1 MSDEKKKDL
10 TPEELTARIEG
21 RASLTNKTR
30 GQLPK
35 VFWAEQAPAER
46 VKNIHE
52 VPFAYSP
59 DQARAE
65 ALRCLSC
72 KNEPCVTGCPVG
84 VDVPKF
90 LRQVA
95 EGDFR
100 GAIRTIKTTNL
111 LPAICGRVC
120 PQESQCQENCMVAKI
135 HKDLGFAVSVGKIE
149 AFLADWE
156 REVGG
161 VELPSVGAPT
171 GFKVAI
177 IGAGPSG
184 LTCAGDLRRFGHEAV
199 VLEAFHKAGGVLV
212 YGIPE
217 FRLPKDIVQA
227 EVDNLAKMGVQFE
240 FDTVVGQTLSV
251 DDLFDEG
258 FHAVYVATG
267 AGLPYFVNVPGE
279 DLNGV
284 FSANEYLTRANLMG
298 AYRFPEEDTPVLR
311 RDNVA
316 VLGGGNVAMDAA
328 RTALRLGAKNV
339 YLVYRRSRVEL
350 PARVE
355 EVHHAEEEGVQF
367 RMLYAPVEILGD
379 QEGLGARDQGPALR
393 ARRAGREGAPP
404 SRPDRRRLRGAS
416 RRDRDRGD
424 RQRPQSPD
432 PQDHLRPDHQPPRH
446 PRRGRSHDDDDA
458 QGRLRRRRHRGR
470 RLDRHPRHGPRPKS
484 RRRHRQLPPPGSRRK
499 SHRELTVAPRLRG
512 ICAHWAH
519 RRAAR
524 PDAASTARLTPR
536 NRYAPAAR
544 ASSLGYFGRLRA
556 PRPGPLIGIFA
567 LAGGRGTQV
576 GAIVYANEFR

>member
-1 MSDEKKKDL
+1 MSDEKKNL
-10 TPEELTARIEG
+10 TPEELQARIEN
-21 RASLTNKTR
+21 RASLTNKLR

-52 VPFAYSP
+52 VPFAYTP
-59 DQARAE
+59 AQARAE

-72 KNEPCVTGCPVG
+72 KNEPCVSGCPVG
-84 VDVPKF
+84 VDVPQF
-90 LRQVA
+90 LRLVA

-100 GAIRTIKTTNL
+100 GAIRTIKETNL

-120 PQESQCQENCMVAKI
+120 PQESQCQENCMVAKV

-156 REVGG
+156 RELGG
-161 VELPSVGAPT
+161 VELPAVGAPS
-171 GFKVAI
+171 GFRVAI

-184 LTCAGDLRRFGHEAV
+184 LTCAGDLRRYGHEAV

-284 FSANEYLTRANLMG
+284 LSANEYLTRANLMG
-298 AYRFPEEDTPVLR
+298 AFRFPEEDTPVLR

-339 YLVYRRSRVEL
+339 YLVYRRSRVEM

-367 RMLYAPVEILGD
+367 RILYAPVEILGTA
-379 QEGLGARDQGPALR
+379 EGWVRGLKVQRCELGEPDEKG
-393 ARRAGREGAPP
+393 RRRPMPIEGAYEELPVEIVIEAIGNGP
-404 SRPDRRRLRGAS
+404 NPLIPKTTSGLTVSRHGTLVVDEATMMTTRKGVFAGGDIVAGAS
-416 RRDRDRGD
+416 TVILAMGHGRKAAAAIDAYL
-424 RQRPQSPD
+424 RQ
-432 PQDHLRPDHQPPRH
+432 
-446 PRRGRSHDDDDA
+446 
-458 QGRLRRRRHRGR
+458 
-470 RLDRHPRHGPRPKS
+470 
-484 RRRHRQLPPPGSRRK
+484 
-499 SHRELTVAPRLRG
+499 E
-512 ICAHWAH
+512 
-519 RRAAR
+519 AAEK
-524 PDAASTARLTPR
+524 AS
-536 NRYAPAAR
+536 
-544 ASSLGYFGRLRA
+544 
-556 PRPGPLIGIFA
+556 
-567 LAGGRGTQV
+567 
-576 GAIVYANEFR
+576 AN

>member
-1 MSDEKKKDL
+1 MSEQKKTIF
-10 TPEELTARIEG
+10 TPEELSARIEA

-35 VFWAEQAPAER
+35 VFWAEQDPSER
-46 VKNIHE
+46 VRNIRE

-59 DQARAE
+59 AEARAE

-72 KNEPCVTGCPVG
+72 RNEPCVSGCPVG
-84 VDVPKF
+84 VDVPRF
-90 LRQVA
+90 LRLVA

-100 GAIRTIKTTNL
+100 GAIRAIKETNL

-120 PQESQCQENCMVAKI
+120 PQESQCQENCLVAKV

-156 REVGG
+156 REEGG
-161 VELPSVGAPT
+161 VELPGIGAPS
-171 GFKVAI
+171 GKKVAI

-199 VLEAFHKAGGVLV
+199 VFEAFHKAGGVLV

-240 FDTVVGQTLSV
+240 FDTVIGQTLTV

-258 FHAVYVATG
+258 FEAVYVATG

-284 FSANEYLTRANLMG
+284 YSANEYLTRANLMG
-298 AYRFPEEDTPVLR
+298 AYRFPAEDTPVLR

-350 PARVE
+350 PARLE

-367 RMLYAPVEILGD
+367 RLLNAPIEILSTKDGWVRGIKVQRCELGEPDEKGRRRPVPIEGAYEEIPVEIVIEAIGNGPNPLIPKTTQGLSVTRHGTLVVDEETMMTTRKGVFAGGD
-379 QEGLGARDQGPALR
+379 IVA
-393 ARRAGREGAPP
+393 
-404 SRPDRRRLRGAS
+404 GAS
-416 RRDRDRGD
+416 TVILAMGHGRKAAAAIDAYLKA
-424 RQRPQSPD
+424 QS
-432 PQDHLRPDHQPPRH
+432 
-446 PRRGRSHDDDDA
+446 S
-458 QGRLRRRRHRGR
+458 
-470 RLDRHPRHGPRPKS
+470 
-484 RRRHRQLPPPGSRRK
+484 
-499 SHRELTVAPRLRG
+499 ET
-512 ICAHWAH
+512 
-519 RRAAR
+519 AA
-524 PDAASTARLTPR
+524 TA
-536 NRYAPAAR
+536 N
-544 ASSLGYFGRLRA
+544 
-556 PRPGPLIGIFA
+556 
-567 LAGGRGTQV
+567 
-576 GAIVYANEFR
+576 

>member
-1 MSDEKKKDL
+1 MSDHQKTDL
-10 TPEELTARIEG
+10 TPEELAARIEN
-21 RASLTNKTR
+21 RASLTNKLR

-35 VFWAEQAPAER
+35 VFWAEQEPAER
-46 VKNIHE
+46 VKNIRE
-52 VPFAYSP
+52 VPFAYTP

-72 KNEPCVTGCPVG
+72 KNEPCVSGCPVG
-84 VDVPKF
+84 VDVPQF
-90 LRQVA
+90 LRLVA

-100 GAIRTIKTTNL
+100 GAIRTIKETNL

-120 PQESQCQENCMVAKI
+120 PQESQCQENCMVAKV

-161 VELPSVGAPT
+161 VELPAVGAPS
-171 GFKVAI
+171 GFRVAI

-184 LTCAGDLRRFGHEAV
+184 LTCAGDLRRYGHEAV

-258 FHAVYVATG
+258 FQAVYVATG

-284 FSANEYLTRANLMG
+284 YSANEYLTRANLMG

-367 RMLYAPVEILGD
+367 RLLNAPVEILPTKDGWVRGIKV
-379 QEGLGARDQGPALR
+379 QRCELGEPDEKG
-393 ARRAGREGAPP
+393 RRRPVPIEGAYEELPVEIVIEAIGNGP
-404 SRPDRRRLRGAS
+404 NPLIPKTTVGLTVSRHGTLVVDEATMMTTRKGVFAGGDIVAGAS
-416 RRDRDRGD
+416 TVILAMGHGRKAAAAIDAYL
-424 RQRPQSPD
+424 RQE
-432 PQDHLRPDHQPPRH
+432 
-446 PRRGRSHDDDDA
+446 A
-458 QGRLRRRRHRGR
+458 
-470 RLDRHPRHGPRPKS
+470 S
-484 RRRHRQLPPPGSRRK
+484 RQ
-499 SHRELTVAPRLRG
+499 
-512 ICAHWAH
+512 
-519 RRAAR
+519 
-524 PDAASTARLTPR
+524 TAT
-536 NRYAPAAR
+536 N
-544 ASSLGYFGRLRA
+544 
-556 PRPGPLIGIFA
+556 
-567 LAGGRGTQV
+567 
-576 GAIVYANEFR
+576 

>member
-1 MSDEKKKDL
+1 MSDHQKTDL
-10 TPEELTARIEG
+10 TPEELAARIEN
-21 RASLTNKTR
+21 RASLTNKLR

-35 VFWAEQAPAER
+35 VFWAEQEPAER
-46 VKNIHE
+46 VKNIRE
-52 VPFAYSP
+52 VPFAYTP

-72 KNEPCVTGCPVG
+72 KNEPCVSGCPVG
-84 VDVPKF
+84 VDVPQF
-90 LRQVA
+90 LRLVA

-100 GAIRTIKTTNL
+100 GAIRTIKETNL

-120 PQESQCQENCMVAKI
+120 PQESQCQENCMVAKV

-161 VELPSVGAPT
+161 VELPAVGAPS
-171 GFKVAI
+171 GFRVAI

-184 LTCAGDLRRFGHEAV
+184 LTCAGDLRRYGHEAV

-240 FDTVVGQTLSV
+240 FDIVVGQTLSV

-284 FSANEYLTRANLMG
+284 YSANEYLIRANLMG

-350 PARVE
+350 PARLE

-367 RMLYAPVEILGD
+367 RLLNAPVEILSTKDGWVRGIKV
-379 QEGLGARDQGPALR
+379 QRCELGEPDEKG
-393 ARRAGREGAPP
+393 RRRPVPIEGAYEELPVEIVIEAIGNGP
-404 SRPDRRRLRGAS
+404 NPLIPKTTAGLTVSRHGTLVVDEATMMTTRKGVFAGGDIVAGAS
-416 RRDRDRGD
+416 TVILAMGHGRKAAAAIDAYL
-424 RQRPQSPD
+424 RQE
-432 PQDHLRPDHQPPRH
+432 
-446 PRRGRSHDDDDA
+446 A
-458 QGRLRRRRHRGR
+458 
-470 RLDRHPRHGPRPKS
+470 S
-484 RRRHRQLPPPGSRRK
+484 RQ
-499 SHRELTVAPRLRG
+499 
-512 ICAHWAH
+512 
-519 RRAAR
+519 AA
-524 PDAASTARLTPR
+524 
-536 NRYAPAAR
+536 
-544 ASSLGYFGRLRA
+544 
-556 PRPGPLIGIFA
+556 
-567 LAGGRGTQV
+567 
-576 GAIVYANEFR
+576 AN

>member
-1 MSDEKKKDL
+1 MSNQEKTPL
-10 TPEELTARIEG
+10 TPEELAARIEN
-21 RASLTNKTR
+21 RASLTNKLR

-35 VFWAEQAPAER
+35 VLWAEQDAAER
-46 VKNIHE
+46 VKNIRE
-52 VPFAYSP
+52 VPFAYTP

-72 KNEPCVTGCPVG
+72 KNEPCVSGCPVG

-90 LRQVA
+90 LRLVA

-100 GAIRTIKTTNL
+100 GAIRTIKETNL

-161 VELPSVGAPT
+161 VELPAVGAPS
-171 GFKVAI
+171 GFRVAI

-227 EVDNLAKMGVQFE
+227 EVDNLSKMGVQFE

-284 FSANEYLTRANLMG
+284 YSANEYLTRANLMG

-339 YLVYRRSRVEL
+339 YLVYRRSLVEL

-355 EVHHAEEEGVQF
+355 EVHHAQEEGVQF
-367 RMLYAPVEILGD
+367 RLLNAPVEILPTKDGWVR
-379 QEGLGARDQGPALR
+379 GLKVQRCELGEPDEKG
-393 ARRAGREGAPP
+393 RRRPVPIEGAYEELAVEIVIEAIGNGPNP
-404 SRPDRRRLRGAS
+404 LIPKTTAGLTVSRHGTLVVDEATMMTTRKGVFAGGDIVAGAS
-416 RRDRDRGD
+416 TVILAMGHGRKAAAAIDAYL
-424 RQRPQSPD
+424 RQ
-432 PQDHLRPDHQPPRH
+432 
-446 PRRGRSHDDDDA
+446 
-458 QGRLRRRRHRGR
+458 
-470 RLDRHPRHGPRPKS
+470 
-484 RRRHRQLPPPGSRRK
+484 
-499 SHRELTVAPRLRG
+499 E
-512 ICAHWAH
+512 
-519 RRAAR
+519 AAEK
-524 PDAASTARLTPR
+524 ATA
-536 NRYAPAAR
+536 N
-544 ASSLGYFGRLRA
+544 
-556 PRPGPLIGIFA
+556 
-567 LAGGRGTQV
+567 
-576 GAIVYANEFR
+576 

>member
-1 MSDEKKKDL
+1 MTDDPKMPL
-10 TPEELTARIEG
+10 TPEELASRIEN
-21 RASLTNKTR
+21 RASLTNKLR

-35 VFWAEQAPAER
+35 VFWAEQDAAER
-46 VKNIHE
+46 VKNIRE

-72 KNEPCVTGCPVG
+72 KNEPCVSGCPVG
-84 VDVPKF
+84 VDVPQF
-90 LRQVA
+90 LRLVA

-100 GAIRTIKTTNL
+100 GAIRTIKETNL

-161 VELPSVGAPT
+161 VELPAVGAPT
-171 GFKVAI
+171 GFRVAI

-184 LTCAGDLRRFGHEAV
+184 LTCAGDLRRYGHEAV

-258 FHAVYVATG
+258 FQAVYVATG

-284 FSANEYLTRANLMG
+284 YSANEYLTRANLMG

-350 PARVE
+350 PARLE
-355 EVHHAEEEGVQF
+355 EVHHAEQEGVQF
-367 RMLYAPVEILGD
+367 RLLNAPVEILPTKDGWVR
-379 QEGLGARDQGPALR
+379 GLKVQRCELGEPDEKG
-393 ARRAGREGAPP
+393 RRRPVPIEGAYEELAVEIVIEAIGNGPNP
-404 SRPDRRRLRGAS
+404 LIPKTTAGLSVSRHGTLVVDEATMMTTRKGVFAGGDIVAGAS
-416 RRDRDRGD
+416 TVILAMG
-424 RQRPQSPD
+424 
-432 PQDHLRPDHQPPRH
+432 H
-446 PRRGRSHDDDDA
+446 GRKAAGAIDA
-458 QGRLRRRRHRGR
+458 YLRR
-470 RLDRHPRHGPRPKS
+470 
-484 RRRHRQLPPPGSRRK
+484 
-499 SHRELTVAPRLRG
+499 E
-512 ICAHWAH
+512 
-519 RRAAR
+519 AAEK
-524 PDAASTARLTPR
+524 AA
-536 NRYAPAAR
+536 
-544 ASSLGYFGRLRA
+544 
-556 PRPGPLIGIFA
+556 
-567 LAGGRGTQV
+567 
-576 GAIVYANEFR
+576 AN